1 MAASF
6 SVPSMIMEEEGRF
19 EAEVAEVQTWWSSE
33 RFKLTRRPYT
43 ARDVVALRGH
53 LKQGYA
59 SNEMAKKL
67 WRTLKSHQ
75 ANGTASRTFGALDP
89 VQVTMMAKHLDTI
102 YVSGWQCSST
112 HTSTNEPG
120 PDLADYP
127 YDTVPN
133 KVEHLFF
140 AQQYHDSFF
149 TTTTLIFA
157 AWYGSDPY
165 GIHLGVSE
173 RRLVT
178 ASLWW
183 EPSFRVESSR
193 FLFTGYVN
201 LEASQ
206 TAIVGISANQ
216 KLLGVDVEHE
226 VMSLPVMTLSSWY
239 RGEMTISDAIDWG
252 VFVLFDAEMSK
263 VYKRESSIFVTG
275 LSIYTVPVEI
285 CEKLAIPEAEWP
297 RAIGELKQ
305 REARMSMSREER
317 AKTPFVDYL
326 KPIIADGDTGFGGTT
341 ATVKLCKLFVERGAA
356 GVHIEDQSSVT
367 KKCGHMAGKVLV
379 AVSEHINR
387 LVAARLQFDVM
398 GTETVLVA
406 RTDAVAATLIQ
417 SNIDSRDHQFIL
429 GVTNPSL
436 RGKSLSSL
444 LAEGMAVGNNGPALQ
459 AIEDQWLSSARLM
472 TFSDAVVEALKRMNL
487 SENEKSRRVNEWL
500 NHARYENCLSNEQG
514 RELAAKLGVTDLFWD
529 WDLPRTREGF
539 YRFQGS
545 VTAAVVRG
553 WAFAQIAD
561 LIWMETASPDLNE
574 CTQFAEG
581 VKSKTPEVMLAYNLS
596 PSFNW
601 DASGM
606 TDQQMMEF
614 IPRIARL
621 GYCWQFITLAG
632 FHADALVVDTFAKD
646 YARRGMLAYV
656 ERIQREERSN
666 GVDTLAHQKWSGAN
680 YYDRYLK
687 TVQGGI
693 SSTAAMGKGVTEE
706 QFKETWTRPGAAGMG
721 EGTSLVVA
729 KSRM

>member
-140 AQQYHDSFF
+140 AQQYHD
-149 TTTTLIFA
+149 
-157 AWYGSDPY
+157 
-165 GIHLGVSE
+165 
-173 RRLVT
+173 R
-178 ASLWW
+178 
-183 EPSFRVESSR
+183 
-193 FLFTGYVN
+193 
-201 LEASQ
+201 
-206 TAIVGISANQ
+206 
-216 KLLGVDVEHE
+216 
-226 VMSLPVMTLSSWY
+226 
-239 RGEMTISDAIDWG
+239 
-252 VFVLFDAEMSK
+252 
-263 VYKRESSIFVTG
+263 
-275 LSIYTVPVEI
+275 
-285 CEKLAIPEAEWP
+285 
-297 RAIGELKQ
+297 KQ

-317 AKTPFVDYL
+317 TKTPFIDYL

-429 GVTNPSL
+429 GATNPSL
-436 RGKSLSSL
+436 RGKSMSSL
-444 LAEGMAVGNNGPALQ
+444 LAEGMAVGKNGPALQ
-459 AIEDQWLSSARLM
+459 SIEDQWLNSAGLM
-472 TFSDAVVEALKRMNL
+472 TFSEAVLQALKRMNL
-487 SENEKSRRVNEWL
+487 NENEKSRRVNEWL
-500 NHARYENCLSNEQG
+500 SHARYENCLSNEKG

-545 VTAAVVRG
+545 VAAAVVRG

-561 LIWMETASPDLNE
+561 IIWMETASPDLNE

-656 ERIQREERSN
+656 ERIQREERTH

-706 QFKETWTRPGAAGMG
+706 QFKESWTRPGADGMG

>member
-1 MAASF
+1 MIYQ
-6 SVPSMIMEEEGRF
+6 IMEEEGRF

-140 AQQYHDSFF
+140 AQQYHD
-149 TTTTLIFA
+149 
-157 AWYGSDPY
+157 
-165 GIHLGVSE
+165 
-173 RRLVT
+173 R
-178 ASLWW
+178 
-183 EPSFRVESSR
+183 
-193 FLFTGYVN
+193 
-201 LEASQ
+201 
-206 TAIVGISANQ
+206 
-216 KLLGVDVEHE
+216 
-226 VMSLPVMTLSSWY
+226 
-239 RGEMTISDAIDWG
+239 
-252 VFVLFDAEMSK
+252 
-263 VYKRESSIFVTG
+263 
-275 LSIYTVPVEI
+275 
-285 CEKLAIPEAEWP
+285 
-297 RAIGELKQ
+297 KQ

>member
-1 MAASF
+1 MAASY

-19 EAEVAEVQTWWSSE
+19 EAEVADVQAWWGSE
-33 RFKLTRRPYT
+33 RFKLTKRPY
-43 ARDVVALRGH
+43 AAKDVVALRGT
-53 LKQGYA
+53 LRQSYG

-67 WRTLKSHQ
+67 WRTLKTHQ
-75 ANGTASRTFGALDP
+75 ANGTSSRTFGALDP

-140 AQQYHDSFF
+140 AQQYHD
-149 TTTTLIFA
+149 
-157 AWYGSDPY
+157 
-165 GIHLGVSE
+165 
-173 RRLVT
+173 RK
-178 ASLWW
+178 
-183 EPSFRVESSR
+183 
-193 FLFTGYVN
+193 
-201 LEASQ
+201 
-206 TAIVGISANQ
+206 Q
-216 KLLGVDVEHE
+216 K
-226 VMSLPVMTLSSWY
+226 
-239 RGEMTISDAIDWG
+239 
-252 VFVLFDAEMSK
+252 
-263 VYKRESSIFVTG
+263 
-275 LSIYTVPVEI
+275 
-285 CEKLAIPEAEWP
+285 
-297 RAIGELKQ
+297 
-305 REARMSMSREER
+305 EARMSMSREER
-317 AKTPFVDYL
+317 ARTPYIDYL

-379 AVSEHINR
+379 SVGEHINR

-406 RTDAVAATLIQ
+406 RTDAVGATLIQ
-417 SNIDSRDHQFIL
+417 TNVDTRDHQFIF
-429 GVTNPSL
+429 GVTNPNL
-436 RGKSLSSL
+436 RGKSLATL
-444 LAEGMAVGNNGPALQ
+444 LAEAMAAGKTGAELQ
-459 AIEDQWLSSARLM
+459 ALEDNWISMAQLK
-472 TFSDAVVEALKRMNL
+472 TFSECVTDAIKAMNVGEHEKRGRL
-487 SENEKSRRVNEWL
+487 NEWI
-500 NHARYENCLSNEQG
+500 NHSSPDKCLSNEKG
-514 RELAAKLGVTDLFWD
+514 REIAERLGLKNLFWD

-539 YRFQGS
+539 YRFKGS
-545 VTAAVVRG
+545 VMAAVVRG
-553 WAFAQIAD
+553 WAFTDHAD
-561 LIWMETASPDLNE
+561 IIWMETASPDMVE

-581 VKSKTPEVMLAYNLS
+581 VKSLQPEVMLAYNLS

-606 TDQQMMEF
+606 TDDQMKDF
-614 IPRIARL
+614 IPRIAKL

-656 ERIQREERSN
+656 ERIQREERNN

-680 YYDRYLK
+680 FYDRYLK

-706 QFKETWTRPGAAGMG
+706 QFKESWTRTGTTDLS
-721 EGTSLVVA
+721 EGNIVIA

>member
-140 AQQYHDSFF
+140 AQQYHD
-149 TTTTLIFA
+149 
-157 AWYGSDPY
+157 
-165 GIHLGVSE
+165 
-173 RRLVT
+173 R
-178 ASLWW
+178 
-183 EPSFRVESSR
+183 
-193 FLFTGYVN
+193 
-201 LEASQ
+201 
-206 TAIVGISANQ
+206 
-216 KLLGVDVEHE
+216 
-226 VMSLPVMTLSSWY
+226 
-239 RGEMTISDAIDWG
+239 
-252 VFVLFDAEMSK
+252 
-263 VYKRESSIFVTG
+263 
-275 LSIYTVPVEI
+275 
-285 CEKLAIPEAEWP
+285 
-297 RAIGELKQ
+297 KQ

-444 LAEGMAVGNNGPALQ
+444 LAEGMAVGKNGPALQ

-545 VTAAVVRG
+545 VAAAVVRG

-561 LIWMETASPDLNE
+561 IIWMETASPDLNE

-706 QFKETWTRPGAAGMG
+706 QFKESWTRPGASGMG

>member
-1 MAASF
+1 MAASY

-19 EAEVAEVQTWWSSE
+19 EAEVAEVQAWWGSE
-33 RFKLTRRPYT
+33 RFKLTKRPYS
-43 ARDVVALRGH
+43 ARDVVALRGT
-53 LKQGYA
+53 LRQSYG

-67 WRTLKSHQ
+67 WRTLKNHQ
-75 ANGTASRTFGALDP
+75 ANGTSSRTFGALDP

-140 AQQYHDSFF
+140 AQQYHD
-149 TTTTLIFA
+149 
-157 AWYGSDPY
+157 
-165 GIHLGVSE
+165 
-173 RRLVT
+173 RK
-178 ASLWW
+178 
-183 EPSFRVESSR
+183 
-193 FLFTGYVN
+193 
-201 LEASQ
+201 
-206 TAIVGISANQ
+206 Q
-216 KLLGVDVEHE
+216 K
-226 VMSLPVMTLSSWY
+226 
-239 RGEMTISDAIDWG
+239 
-252 VFVLFDAEMSK
+252 
-263 VYKRESSIFVTG
+263 
-275 LSIYTVPVEI
+275 
-285 CEKLAIPEAEWP
+285 
-297 RAIGELKQ
+297 
-305 REARMSMSREER
+305 EARMSMSREER
-317 AKTPFVDYL
+317 ARTPYVDYL

-417 SNIDSRDHQFIL
+417 TNVDTRDHQFIL
-429 GVTNPSL
+429 GASNPNL
-436 RGKSLSSL
+436 RGKSLATL
-444 LAEGMAVGNNGPALQ
+444 LAEAMAAGKTGAELQ
-459 AIEDQWLSSARLM
+459 AIEDNWTSMAQLK
-472 TFSDAVVEALKRMNL
+472 TFSECVTDAIKAMNL
-487 SENEKSRRVNEWL
+487 GEHENRRRLSEWMSYSSPEK
-500 NHARYENCLSNEQG
+500 CLSNEQA
-514 RELAAKLGVTDLFWD
+514 REIAEKLGLKNLFWD

-539 YRFQGS
+539 YRFKGS
-545 VTAAVVRG
+545 LMAAVVRG
-553 WAFAQIAD
+553 WAFADHAD
-561 LIWMETASPDLNE
+561 IIWMETSSPDMVE

-581 VKSKTPEVMLAYNLS
+581 VKNRQPEVMLAYNLS

-606 TDQQMMEF
+606 NDQQMVDF
-614 IPRIARL
+614 IPRIAKL

-632 FHADALVVDTFAKD
+632 FHADALVIDTFARD

-656 ERIQREERSN
+656 ERIQREERNN

-680 YYDRYLK
+680 FYDRYLK

-706 QFKETWTRPGAAGMG
+706 QFKESWTRPGTTDLS
-721 EGTSLVVA
+721 EGNVVIA
-729 KSRM
+729 KARL

>member
-6 SVPSMIMEEEGRF
+6 SVPSMILEEEGRF
-19 EAEVAEVQTWWSSE
+19 ESEVAEVQTWWNSD
-33 RFKLTRRPYT
+33 RFKLTRRPYS
-43 ARDVVALRGH
+43 ARDVVSLRGS
-53 LKQGYA
+53 LRQSYG
-59 SNEMAKKL
+59 SNELAKKL
-67 WRTLKSHQ
+67 WRTLKTHQ

-133 KVEHLFF
+133 KVEHLYF
-140 AQQYHDSFF
+140 AQQYHD
-149 TTTTLIFA
+149 
-157 AWYGSDPY
+157 
-165 GIHLGVSE
+165 
-173 RRLVT
+173 R
-178 ASLWW
+178 
-183 EPSFRVESSR
+183 
-193 FLFTGYVN
+193 
-201 LEASQ
+201 
-206 TAIVGISANQ
+206 
-216 KLLGVDVEHE
+216 
-226 VMSLPVMTLSSWY
+226 
-239 RGEMTISDAIDWG
+239 
-252 VFVLFDAEMSK
+252 
-263 VYKRESSIFVTG
+263 
-275 LSIYTVPVEI
+275 
-285 CEKLAIPEAEWP
+285 
-297 RAIGELKQ
+297 KQ

-317 AKTPFVDYL
+317 ARTPFIDYL
-326 KPIIADGDTGFGGTT
+326 KPIIADGDTGFGGAT

-398 GTETVLVA
+398 GVETVLVA

-417 SNIDSRDHQFIL
+417 SNVDTRDHQFVL
-429 GVTNPSL
+429 GCTNPNLHGKGLAELLSEAMSL
-436 RGKSLSSL
+436 GKS
-444 LAEGMAVGNNGPALQ
+444 GPELQ
-459 AIEDQWLSSARLM
+459 ALEDNWLKMANLKTYSECVA
-472 TFSDAVVEALKRMNL
+472 DAIRELPVNEI
-487 SENEKSRRVNEWL
+487 EKSRRLNEWT
-500 NHARYENCLSNEQG
+500 NQSSFEKCLSNQQA
-514 RELAAKLGVTDLFWD
+514 RELAGKLGLPNLFWD

-539 YRFQGS
+539 YRFRGS
-545 VTAAVVRG
+545 VEAAIVRG
-553 WAFAQIAD
+553 WSFAPHAD
-561 LIWMETASPDLNE
+561 ILWMETASPDLVE
-574 CTQFAEG
+574 CTKFSHGMKSRQAE
-581 VKSKTPEVMLAYNLS
+581 TMLAYNLS

-606 TDQQMMEF
+606 NDEQMMDF
-614 IPRIARL
+614 IPKIAKL

-632 FHADALVVDTFAKD
+632 FHADALITDTFAKD

-656 ERIQREERSN
+656 EKIQREERHH

-680 YYDRYLK
+680 YYDRVLK

-706 QFKETWTRPGAAGMG
+706 QFEKSWTRTGASDMHVNGD
-721 EGTSLVVA
+721 VVIA

>member
-19 EAEVAEVQTWWSSE
+19 EAEVAEVQAWWNSE

-43 ARDVVALRGH
+43 AKDVVSLRGS
-53 LKQGYA
+53 LRQSYA
-59 SNEMAKKL
+59 SNDLAKKL
-67 WRTLKSHQ
+67 WRTLKTHQ

-140 AQQYHDSFF
+140 AQQYHD
-149 TTTTLIFA
+149 
-157 AWYGSDPY
+157 
-165 GIHLGVSE
+165 
-173 RRLVT
+173 R
-178 ASLWW
+178 
-183 EPSFRVESSR
+183 
-193 FLFTGYVN
+193 
-201 LEASQ
+201 
-206 TAIVGISANQ
+206 
-216 KLLGVDVEHE
+216 
-226 VMSLPVMTLSSWY
+226 
-239 RGEMTISDAIDWG
+239 
-252 VFVLFDAEMSK
+252 
-263 VYKRESSIFVTG
+263 
-275 LSIYTVPVEI
+275 
-285 CEKLAIPEAEWP
+285 
-297 RAIGELKQ
+297 KQ

-317 AKTPFVDYL
+317 AKTPYIDYL

-398 GTETVLVA
+398 GVETILVA

-417 SNIDSRDHQFIL
+417 TNVDKRDHQFIL
-429 GVTNPSL
+429 GATNPNL
-436 RGKSLSSL
+436 RGKSLAGV
-444 LAEGMAVGNNGPALQ
+444 LAEAMAAGKTGAELQ
-459 AIEDQWLSSARLM
+459 ALEDQWISMAQLK
-472 TFSDAVVEALKRMNL
+472 TFSECVTDAIMNTIATESEKRRKLDEWMNH
-487 SENEKSRRVNEWL
+487 SSYEK
-500 NHARYENCLSNEQG
+500 CISNEQG
-514 RELAAKLGVTDLFWD
+514 REIAEKLGLKNLFWD

-539 YRFQGS
+539 YRFKGS
-545 VTAAVVRG
+545 VMAAIVRG
-553 WAFAQIAD
+553 WAFAPHAD
-561 LIWMETASPDLNE
+561 LIWMETSSPDLVE
-574 CTQFAEG
+574 CTTFAKG
-581 VKSKTPEVMLAYNLS
+581 VKSIHPETMLAYNLS

-606 TDQQMMEF
+606 SDKEMEEF

-621 GYCWQFITLAG
+621 GFCWQFITLAG
-632 FHADALVVDTFAKD
+632 FHADALVVDTFARD

-656 ERIQREERSN
+656 ERIQREERNN

-706 QFKETWTRPGAAGMG
+706 QFKESWTREGAVNLG
-721 EGTSLVVA
+721 EEGNVVVA

>member
-19 EAEVAEVQTWWSSE
+19 EAEVAEVQTWWNSE

-140 AQQYHDSFF
+140 AQQYHD
-149 TTTTLIFA
+149 
-157 AWYGSDPY
+157 
-165 GIHLGVSE
+165 
-173 RRLVT
+173 R
-178 ASLWW
+178 
-183 EPSFRVESSR
+183 
-193 FLFTGYVN
+193 
-201 LEASQ
+201 
-206 TAIVGISANQ
+206 
-216 KLLGVDVEHE
+216 
-226 VMSLPVMTLSSWY
+226 
-239 RGEMTISDAIDWG
+239 
-252 VFVLFDAEMSK
+252 
-263 VYKRESSIFVTG
+263 
-275 LSIYTVPVEI
+275 
-285 CEKLAIPEAEWP
+285 
-297 RAIGELKQ
+297 KQ

-317 AKTPFVDYL
+317 TKTPFVDYL

-429 GVTNPSL
+429 GATNPSL

-444 LAEGMAVGNNGPALQ
+444 LAEGMTVGKNGPALQ

-487 SENEKSRRVNEWL
+487 NENEKSRRVNEWL

-545 VTAAVVRG
+545 VAAAVVRG

-561 LIWMETASPDLNE
+561 IIWMETASPDLNE

-706 QFKETWTRPGAAGMG
+706 QFKESWTRPGAAGMG